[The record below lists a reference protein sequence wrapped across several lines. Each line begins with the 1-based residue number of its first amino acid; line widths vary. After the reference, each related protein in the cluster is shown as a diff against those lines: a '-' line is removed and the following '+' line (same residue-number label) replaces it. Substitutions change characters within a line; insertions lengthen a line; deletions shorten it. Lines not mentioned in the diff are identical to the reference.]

1 MGLRDFVEPGRV
13 CFVNFGEDYGKM
25 VVIVDMLDINRVL
38 IDTPDASMPRLVYP
52 LKRLTLTKIKV
63 KGVLRGCRTGTLKKL
78 AAKQDTIEGFKKTP
92 VALKMTKFKTRGSLT
107 DFEKF
112 KVMVLRKQRSW
123 KKNHLNEKPPPA
135 KKAAAPAKKDVPPS
149 PGKGAKGG
157 KKGGEVPASPSGG
170 KKGKKGKKG
179 QAEG

>member
-1 MGLRDFVEPGRV
+1 M
-13 CFVNFGEDYGKM
+13 NFGEDYGKM

-38 IDTPDASMPRLVYP
+38 VDTPDGSMPRLVYP
-52 LKRLTLTKIKV
+52 VKRLTLTKLRV
-63 KGVLRGCRTGTLKKL
+63 KDVLRGCRSSTLKKL
-78 AAKQDTIEGFKKTP
+78 AAKQDIVTSFKKTSS
-92 VALKMTKFKTRGSLT
+92 AMKIARSKTRTSLT

-123 KKNHLNEKPPPA
+123 KKNHLNEKAPV
-135 KKAAAPAKKDVPPS
+135 KKAPPKKEAAKKDVPPS
-149 PGKGAKGG
+149 PGKKGGKGGAAAKGG
-157 KKGGEVPASPSGG
+157 DVPPSPSGG